1 MPQLEHWNEF
11 VSQYKGMD
19 KDLQQFQNAV
29 QELGSSLD
37 LVVTIEK
44 MRENLSTVF
53 CIFENNAIA
62 LFPQRIKRFRSPRF
76 NKRWHNPLG
85 LSHDHGLYGSRGTS
99 SLHPGDLSLEL
110 RALSESINRLK
121 DAMIDFPEFGQLADY
136 CSQAVQLYI
145 QDISKEVGN
154 DFEEISQNIVAFT
167 YRAPAV
173 LMSQKRAISN
183 LQSLSAMA
191 TFFSGVTATMIQ
203 FSQANNGDGLWE
215 VVNAFWFGSLV
226 LSVASALSGF
236 LAYSWRNAMYSSP
249 KPRLRG
255 GPWKWIRFSPTI
267 FLVLSV
273 VSFLAGLAC
282 FVSVSQTRGTQ
293 VVVLCCELM
302 SISTLAALAL
312 WSLADKWKYNRIRH
326 FHTPATNE
334 PDNATELNT
343 SDDSSTST
351 RASSISY
358 SIGGSSHSIISSTP
372 VMPTS
377 TDDNVNDAD
386 PTPTS
391 PPPQEPAPRI
401 LTLSPHPTQ
410 KRFRRLVVKV
420 MAAERMIQ
428 NNKELQLVA
437 RLIKQ
442 LRFVTPTGQQ
452 IRDDRN
458 LLGYP
463 QFSPD
468 GNVIAVAAPTHTLQ
482 CDFSLPGSKSIADRS
497 SYTGNGPRQVVWSS
511 SGAYLLTW
519 TYQKTFIDVWST
531 HGTSTTIKRG
541 NQVGLV
547 MSLPEPNDET
557 DSTHPRFILAEGKT
571 RNIISCIGVDGHE
584 YFSEELD
591 NIRID
596 HMDVSSQYAEDS
608 GPLIAMA
615 VTVTSKSTQSHPA
628 HALPMRRLMIFDV
641 NTPTTMSEIP
651 VWKEVEDISFSKD
664 ADIIAISYRDQ
675 PPQLWSIQCVD
686 NVIRLSLLRQLHL
699 RSATEKFV
707 GKIHWLST
715 GHFLLSVTN
724 DGQIYFWSKG
734 RGDPVHIIPASEK
747 DEDKTVD
754 VGCKPIGDDFTF
766 ATRSRDGVIRIW
778 KAYEAEK
785 TSEAQEMSP
794 ATP

>member
-1 MPQLEHWNEF
+1 
-11 VSQYKGMD
+11 
-19 KDLQQFQNAV
+19 
-29 QELGSSLD
+29 
-37 LVVTIEK
+37 
-44 MRENLSTVF
+44 
-53 CIFENNAIA
+53 
-62 LFPQRIKRFRSPRF
+62 
-76 NKRWHNPLG
+76 
-85 LSHDHGLYGSRGTS
+85 
-99 SLHPGDLSLEL
+99 
-110 RALSESINRLK
+110 
-121 DAMIDFPEFGQLADY
+121 
-136 CSQAVQLYI
+136 
-145 QDISKEVGN
+145 
-154 DFEEISQNIVAFT
+154 
-167 YRAPAV
+167 
-173 LMSQKRAISN
+173 
-183 LQSLSAMA
+183 
-191 TFFSGVTATMIQ
+191 
-203 FSQANNGDGLWE
+203 
-215 VVNAFWFGSLV
+215 
-226 LSVASALSGF
+226 
-236 LAYSWRNAMYSSP
+236 MYSSP

-282 FVSVSQTRGTQ
+282 FVSVSQARGTQ
-293 VVVLCCELM
+293 VVVFGCELM

-326 FHTPATNE
+326 SHTPATND
-334 PDNATELNT
+334 PDNAIELNT
-343 SDDSSTST
+343 LNDPSTSP
-351 RASSISY
+351 RASSRSY
-358 SIGGSSHSIISSTP
+358 SIGGSSHSRISTITSIP
-372 VMPTS
+372 EMPNS
-377 TDDNVNDAD
+377 TDDNANDAD
-386 PTPTS
+386 LSPTTS

-401 LTLSPHPTQ
+401 LTLSPHPFTQ

-458 LLGYP
+458 PLGYP

-482 CDFSLPGSKSIADRS
+482 CDLSLPGSKRITDRS

-531 HGTSTTIKRG
+531 HGASTTIQRG

-547 MSLPEPNDET
+547 MSLPESNDET
-557 DSTHPRFILAEGKT
+557 DSTHPRFILAEGET

-596 HMDVSSQYAEDS
+596 HMDVLGQYAKDS

-641 NTPTTMSEIP
+641 NTLTIMREIP

-724 DGQIYFWSKG
+724 DGQIYFWSKD
-734 RGDPVHIIPASEK
+734 REDPVHIIPASEK

-778 KAYEAEK
+778 KAYEAQK
-785 TSEAQEMSP
+785 ASEAQEIPP